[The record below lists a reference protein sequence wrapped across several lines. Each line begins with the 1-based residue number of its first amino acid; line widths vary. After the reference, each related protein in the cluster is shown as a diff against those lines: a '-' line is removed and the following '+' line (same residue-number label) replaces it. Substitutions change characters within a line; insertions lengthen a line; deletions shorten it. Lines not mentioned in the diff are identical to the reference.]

1 MDRARLHDPVR
12 GAPRIPRELG
22 RLQLSR
28 MERDRLDGVRGLDD
42 RAPHQSLPR
51 AFGRPQLPAAD
62 VRRRRPVATL
72 PPSPAPAIPHRD
84 PIGRRGAR
92 FPVLPHLA
100 TGGECQAVGSDRRIG
115 RRICP
120 GHSHGPAG
128 GDVAAI
134 ACAIPQSTSSSLAC
148 SSRNR
153 SSGRRSVPYSPPG
166 VPSAPEQPA
175 PLPSAKR
182 SFGTGTPP
190 IAVRSATRLPAAAGL
205 YVSRRPVPPA
215 ASLTSDLGEPCP
227 GRIRPSPSDMPE
239 LWQPGRSPTAGLPGV
254 RALLGLI
261 ALPSLV
267 TQGVEKPVSRS
278 CLGTGCVT

>member
-51 AFGRPQLPAAD
+51 AVGRPQLPAAD
-62 VRRRRPVATL
+62 VRRRGPVTTL

-84 PIGRRGAR
+84 PVGRRGAR

-100 TGGECQAVGSDRRIG
+100 TGGECQTVGCDLRIR

-134 ACAIPQSTSSSLAC
+134 ACAVPQSPSSSLAC
-148 SSRNR
+148 SPRNR
-153 SSGRRSVPYSPPG
+153 SSGRRSVPDSPPG
-166 VPSAPEQPA
+166 VPSTPEHPA
-175 PLPSAKR
+175 PLPSAER
-182 SFGTGTPP
+182 SFGTGSPT
-190 IAVRSATRLPAAAGL
+190 IAVRSSTRLPAAAGL
-205 YVSRRPVPPA
+205 HVSRRPVPPA

-227 GRIRPSPSDMPE
+227 RRIRPSPSDMPE

-254 RALLGLI
+254 RALLSLI

-267 TQGVEKPVSRS
+267 TQGVEKPMSRS
-278 CLGTGCVT
+278 CLGTACAT